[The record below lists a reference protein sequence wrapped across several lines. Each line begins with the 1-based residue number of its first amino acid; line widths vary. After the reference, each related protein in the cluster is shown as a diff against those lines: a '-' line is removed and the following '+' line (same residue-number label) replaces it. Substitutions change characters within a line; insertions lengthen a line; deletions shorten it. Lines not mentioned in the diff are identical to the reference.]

1 MPYLAQYSTV
11 WEELP
16 VNISWTTMKNNI
28 AINKMLN
35 PLKAIFNIFL
45 IVFFLLFICGTNV
58 IYRQWTQSQ
67 LLYIYYSTF
76 PKMRISQL
84 NSLY

>member
-1 MPYLAQYSTV
+1 MPYLTQYSTV
-11 WEELP
+11 WEELL

-45 IVFFLLFICGTNV
+45 IVFLLFIFGTNV

-84 NSLY
+84 TTLY

>member
-45 IVFFLLFICGTNV
+45 IVFFLLFYQWYQRHLSTMNTISTS
-58 IYRQWTQSQ
+58 IY
-67 LLYIYYSTF
+67 LL
-76 PKMRISQL
+76 
-84 NSLY
+84 